1 MRDTGRYAELMRL
14 AARVAKDV
22 GDAIAI
28 DDIAIVTRK
37 QGRANFATRAD
48 HSAEQAILRRLTRAT
63 PGVPVLAE
71 ESAKGDPPSGA
82 LWVVDPID
90 GTLNF
95 SRGIPFYCIA
105 IGYAEARRTRAA
117 AVYAP
122 RTRELFV
129 ACEGAGARLNGVTIT
144 VAEARPLGE
153 CFVVQSLPFRGT
165 TRRTSAFVAM
175 NRVSARQRVI
185 GSAALEICY
194 VAAGRFDLFI
204 HGALSPWDIAA
215 PWLIAREA
223 GAAVV
228 DRDTGRA
235 GDAFT
240 RRALIGH
247 PKVVKDAMA
256 KVPELTKKG

>member
-1 MRDTGRYAELMRL
+1 MRDGERYAKLARL
-14 AARVAKDV
+14 AARVAKTV
-22 GDAIAI
+22 GDGIVV
-28 DDIAIVTRK
+28 DDIAIVTK
-37 QGRANFATRAD
+37 KKGRANFATRAD
-48 HSAEQAILRRLTRAT
+48 HSAEEAILRRLMRAT

-71 ESAKGDPPSGA
+71 ESAKGGPPSGA

-105 IGYAEARRTRAA
+105 IGYTESRRTRAA

-129 ACEGAGARLNGVTIT
+129 AHEGGGATLNGEAIG
-144 VAEARPLGE
+144 VAAPRPLRE

-165 TRRTSAFVAM
+165 TRPTSAFVAM

-194 VAAGRFDLFI
+194 VAAGRFDLFV
-204 HGALSPWDIAA
+204 HGSLSPWDIAA
-215 PWLIAREA
+215 PWLVAREA
-223 GAAVV
+223 GAAVA
-228 DRDTGRA
+228 DRDTGRP

-240 RRALIGH
+240 RRVVIGH
-247 PKVVKDAMA
+247 PKVVKEALA
-256 KVPELTKKG
+256 KVPELTSKG

>member
-1 MRDTGRYAELMRL
+1 MAEASRYVDLARL

-28 DDIAIVTRK
+28 DDVDIVTTK
-37 QGRANFATRAD
+37 KGRANFATRAD
-48 HSAEQAILRRLTRAT
+48 HSAEEAILRRLTRAT

-71 ESAKGDPPSGA
+71 ESAKGEPPRGA

-105 IGYAEARRTRAA
+105 IGYTEGRRTRAA

-122 RTRELFV
+122 RTGELF
-129 ACEGAGARLNGVTIT
+129 AAHEGGGATLNGAAIH
-144 VAEARPLGE
+144 VAEPRPLGE
-153 CFVVQSLPFRGT
+153 CFVVQSLAFRAT
-165 TRRTSAFVAM
+165 TRRSSAFVAM

-204 HGALSPWDIAA
+204 HGALSPWDVAA

-223 GAAVV
+223 GALVA

-240 RRALIGH
+240 RRVLIGH
-247 PKVVKDAMA
+247 PKVVKEALTT
-256 KVPELTKKG
+256 VPELMKKG